1 MPAAVLAYI
10 NADLG
15 PDPKYPWITVCWN
28 LGAAIIVTV
37 GGRLADIFGRR
48 YFLLTGAVAAA
59 IGALVGATGQSI
71 TQMIIS
77 GVLFGFGGGFQEM
90 CFACA
95 QELVPNR
102 YRFATLGIM
111 IFANHISSFGPLIA
125 YAFITYTNIGWRSC
139 YWFCFAFESSTAIML
154 FFFYKPPSF
163 ETKHGEDHKTKWQ
176 LVKEMDHVGLWL
188 FTFGCLL
195 LLLGLNWV
203 RFSPIGTAFID
214 ANGHREVYRIRG
226 VAPTSS
232 YRLFWH
238 SLASLHSVSGKST
251 PTSNTPFCLRSYSRN
266 GASTYYLLVPILVSR
281 SKAVSNNLQLHRP
294 ARRLFRSRHVILQY
308 DVTS

>member
-1 MPAAVLAYI
+1 MMYESYLFTLIMPAAILAYI

-15 PDPKYPWITVCWN
+15 PDPKYPWITVTWN

-48 YFLLTGAVAAA
+48 WFLLTGAMSAAV
-59 IGALVGATGQSI
+59 GALVGATGQSI
-71 TQMIIS
+71 TQMIVS

-111 IFANHISSFGPLIA
+111 IFANHFSSFGPLIG
-125 YAFITYTNIGWRSC
+125 YAFVKYSGVGWRAC
-139 YWFCFAFESSTAIML
+139 YWYCFAWEVATAAML
-154 FFFYKPPSF
+154 WVFYRPPSF
-163 ETKHGEDHKTKWQ
+163 GTKHEDDGKGKWE

-188 FTFGCLL
+188 FTAACLL

-203 RFSPIGTAFID
+203 SWRSLTWHGMEDD
-214 ANGHREVYRIRG
+214 A
-226 VAPTSS
+226 T
-232 YRLFWH
+232 
-238 SLASLHSVSGKST
+238 
-251 PTSNTPFCLRSYSRN
+251 
-266 GASTYYLLVPILVSR
+266 
-281 SKAVSNNLQLHRP
+281 Q
-294 ARRLFRSRHVILQY
+294 
-308 DVTS
+308 D